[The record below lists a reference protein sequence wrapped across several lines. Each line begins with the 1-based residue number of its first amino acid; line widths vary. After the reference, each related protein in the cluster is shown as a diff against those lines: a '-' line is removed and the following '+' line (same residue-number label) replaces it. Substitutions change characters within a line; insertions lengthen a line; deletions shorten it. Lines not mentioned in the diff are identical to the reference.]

1 MTDYNTKNSLGS
13 LNLDYTL
20 FVAGTYFESLEVLLD
35 EATAGYTPANGDVL
49 CYKTDDSNKHQKY
62 DHTDANLVVMGV
74 VFDVQED
81 NTGTPVVKLSYAINC
96 SVHYAA
102 LGYTG
107 TQNAAQK
114 LGMVNA
120 MREKNCNVVD

>member
-13 LNLDYTL
+13 LVLDYDL
-20 FVAGTYFESLEVLLD
+20 FAAGTYFETLEVLLD
-35 EATAGYTPANGDVL
+35 AATAGYVPANGDVL
-49 CYKTDDSNKHQKY
+49 CYDTADTNKHQKY
-62 DHTDANLVVMGV
+62 DHTIGTHVVMGV
-74 VFDVQED
+74 IFDVKED

-102 LGYTG
+102 LGYVG

-114 LGMVNA
+114 LAMVNA
-120 MREKNCNVVD
+120 MRAKNCNVVD